1 MAPEA
6 NLKLGQNSKF
16 KIFNLV
22 IFVSYFSIF
31 PIVQSLPKS
40 FHIYAQK
47 LKDGTFLDL
56 LPYDYSQTIKL
67 VEDCHVPIYL

>member
-22 IFVSYFSIF
+22 IFVSYFPIF
-31 PIVQSLPKS
+31 PIVQSLPKN

-56 LPYDYSQTIKL
+56 LSYDYSQTIKL